1 MRAIVAVVGA
11 LTSLAIGIFA
21 ISTASSETAGQSGTA
36 GDVHTLLNDT
46 SAVTLDA
53 TATALPWMGVA
64 AIVLI
69 AAGVLVAAGRG
80 R

>member
-1 MRAIVAVVGA
+1 VLGG

-21 ISTASSETAGQSGTA
+21 ISTASRQTAGQSGTA
-36 GDVHTLLNDT
+36 ADVHQLLNDT
-46 SAVTLDA
+46 SATTLEA
-53 TATALPWMGVA
+53 SATALPLIGVA